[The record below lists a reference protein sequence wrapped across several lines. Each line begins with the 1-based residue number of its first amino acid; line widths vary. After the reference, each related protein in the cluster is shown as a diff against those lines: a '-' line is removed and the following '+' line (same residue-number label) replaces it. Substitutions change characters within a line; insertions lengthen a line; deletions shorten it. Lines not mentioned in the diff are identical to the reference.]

1 MAARCKGFF
10 REICV
15 DLPAHTLSSSRHK
28 KNLANGP
35 GAGNVAPTKI
45 ERAPACSF
53 KALRGAIGSNVND
66 PDNGEKPSV
75 SGARDADNAGR
86 PKRSR
91 RRKGKQKGA
100 SPSAVFPSAGQ
111 AAGSS
116 AAAER
121 PQSAPGGNAARR
133 NKRRKHGKSAG
144 GENVRPLAPVGQR
157 EASQQEQRQ
166 ADGRK
171 PRRKHRGRKSGARS
185 TQAIVDAVAIA
196 PVIEQIVEQRPT
208 PQEPRRDVPQQRH
221 GERDAYDA
229 PLYAALDLGTNNCR
243 LLIAQPTRPGQFR
256 VVDAFSRIVRL
267 GEGLAA
273 SGRLSDDAMD
283 RSVEALKV
291 CAAKLKHRNIRRSR
305 LIATEACRAAENGE
319 AFLERVRQETGLDL
333 EIINRETEARLAVSG
348 CSSLVGREAKSVV
361 LFDIGGGSSE
371 IAVIRIGDNRSSR
384 LANHITHWTSL
395 PVGVVTLSERH
406 GGRDVTPE
414 SFLNMV
420 SEVEGMLENFDCPGD
435 VVYAPED
442 FHLIGTS
449 GTVTTL
455 AGVHLDLPRYDR
467 RRVDGVWLSDDEVT
481 AMQARLLSWDFSAR
495 AANPCIGPDRA
506 DLVLAGCA
514 ILEAIRKRW
523 PSRRM
528 RVADRGLREGLLT
541 DMMADDG
548 VWRRGRHRR
557 NHRGG
562 HRNPPKPEGQAS

>member
-1 MAARCKGFF
+1 M
-10 REICV
+10 
-15 DLPAHTLSSSRHK
+15 
-28 KNLANGP
+28 
-35 GAGNVAPTKI
+35 
-45 ERAPACSF
+45 
-53 KALRGAIGSNVND
+53 ND
-66 PDNGEKPSV
+66 PDSGVKPPV
-75 SGARDADNAGR
+75 SGARDADDAGR

-100 SPSAVFPSAGQ
+100 TGPSAASLSAGQ

-116 AAAER
+116 GSAER
-121 PQSAPGGNAARR
+121 PKATDGGDTARR
-133 NKRRKHGKSAG
+133 NKRRRRGKGAG

-157 EASQQEQRQ
+157 EASREDQRQ
-166 ADGRK
+166 PEGRRN
-171 PRRKHRGRKSGARS
+171 RRKHRGKKAGVRPAPASVEAVVLNPAAE
-185 TQAIVDAVAIA
+185 QAV
-196 PVIEQIVEQRPT
+196 
-208 PQEPRRDVPQQRH
+208 DVPSVAHAPESRREAH
-221 GERDAYDA
+221 FPPRPAEREGYDA

-273 SGRLSDDAMD
+273 SGRLSDEAMD
-283 RSVEALKV
+283 RSVEALKI
-291 CAAKLKHRNIRRSR
+291 CAAKLKNRNIRRAR
-305 LIATEACRAAENGE
+305 LIATEACRAASNGE

-371 IAVIRIGDNRSSR
+371 IAVIRIGENRSSR

-414 SFLNMV
+414 SFAGMV
-420 SEVEGMLENFDCPGD
+420 SEVETMLAGFDCPGD
-435 VVYAPED
+435 VARMAPED

-557 NHRGG
+557 NQRGG
-562 HRNPPKPEGQAS
+562 PRNPAKPEGQAS